1 MKRLIFFDADDT
13 LWENEEHFRNAE
25 RQFAALFNKADESEA
40 VKRMLWRRQEENIPV
55 FGYGSK
61 TYLTGMVETAFD
73 LCGGVLDREHYNG
86 IKDII
91 LNLAGHKLEIND
103 GVEETLARISSMGW
117 QMAVATK
124 GDITEQMNK
133 CRKSGLGRYF
143 HHFEVLENKDEK
155 NYMELCRKNDI
166 APEELVMVG
175 NSVKSDITPVVEIG
189 GRAILVPHE
198 VTWDHEFAQM
208 PVSDRAFE
216 VRKITEIPE
225 ILEKF

>member
-61 TYLTGMVETAFD
+61 TYLAGMVETALD
-73 LCGGVLDREHYNG
+73 LCGGVLDRERYNG

-133 CRKSGLGRYF
+133 CRRSGLDKYF

-166 APEELVMVG
+166 APEELIMVG
-175 NSVKSDITPVVEIG
+175 NSVKSDIAPVVEIG

-198 VTWDHEFAQM
+198 VTWDHEFAKM